1 MPPEL
6 GLPVAYDPMAAGG
19 AAVTAA
25 RSPEPTVSDSE
36 GQDRSGAEAAGTTM
50 TLTEAPA
57 PPPSPDDHGVEA
69 DDTPP
74 GDPPRRGHVRNTVE
88 WVVIIGAALLAAVL
102 IKTYL
107 LQAFYIPSSSMEHTL
122 EIQDRVLVNKLSYRL
137 HDVNRGDV
145 VVFERP
151 PNDVGQIRDLIKRVI
166 GLPGE
171 TVEGRDGVVYVNGRR
186 LREPYLGSG
195 MVTAPFGPET
205 IPAGYVWVMGD
216 NRGNSSDS
224 RVFGAVPESRIIGR
238 AFVRVWPIT
247 GLALL

>member
-1 MPPEL
+1 
-6 GLPVAYDPMAAGG
+6 
-19 AAVTAA
+19 
-25 RSPEPTVSDSE
+25 
-36 GQDRSGAEAAGTTM
+36 M

-57 PPPSPDDHGVEA
+57 PPLGPGDRGVEA
-69 DDTPP
+69 DDRPP
-74 GDPPRRGHVRNTVE
+74 GSHARRSGLRNTVE

-137 HDVNRGDV
+137 HDVRRGDV

-151 PNDVGQIRDLIKRVI
+151 PTDVGQIRDLIKRVI
-166 GLPGE
+166 GLAGE
-171 TVEGRDGVVYVNGRR
+171 TVEGRDGAVYVNGRR
-186 LREPYLGSG
+186 LGEPYLGTG
-195 MVTAPFGPET
+195 TVTAQFGPQQ
-205 IPAGYVWVMGD
+205 IPAGHVWVMGD

-247 GLALL
+247 ALELL